1 MRPTCSVRLDEAELA
16 RIEFAASLSGEP
28 KSAFIRR
35 AALDRAADVIRDEWM
50 ASSLEGD
57 SDHRSA
63 DRSPEAADGAR

>member
-50 ASSLEGD
+50 ASSQGGD
-57 SDHRSA
+57 SDHRSVY
-63 DRSPEAADGAR
+63 RCQEAGDAAR